1 MRDWHPIGPLVLY
14 FLDQSAAL
22 LSKLPEGVA
31 IAAILLPVALA
42 LFSRRTLVLV
52 SCIIGAIIV
61 FCIFVAPSYTALA
74 VATGVY
80 LGCVIIALSG
90 IVSRRKAAA
99 LHADFA
105 QLRRD
110 VDNLRAAE
118 DRRFMSGLR
127 ASTEE
132 QSANISTITA
142 SRDPS
147 ARTNRPIPRS

>member
-1 MRDWHPIGPLVLY
+1 MGPLMQ
-14 FLDQSAAL
+14 FWLDQWAAL
-22 LSKLPEGVA
+22 LSKLPGGVA

-42 LFSRRTLVLV
+42 IFSRQTLVLV
-52 SCIIGAIIV
+52 SCIIGAVIV
-61 FCIFVAPSYTALA
+61 FCVFAAPSYTALA
-74 VATGVY
+74 VGTGVY
-80 LGCVIIALSG
+80 FGCVIIELSC

-110 VDNLRAAE
+110 VDNLLAAD

-132 QSANISTITA
+132 QSANISNMPA

-147 ARTNRPIPRS
+147 ARTNRPIPRP